1 MELVSLR
8 FDFSVLLSRLL
19 MLAMQIVE
27 LSLQLSLGLL
37 QVCCP
42 GLELKHLHLSGIKG
56 SVTLRKEGMETC
68 LEGFEVRD
76 LSQILTSDVLD
87 LPPEFFILPLEGIAV
102 TLKLIHLL
110 FHLYQSLCKGV
121 SFLLM

>member
-1 MELVSLR
+1 LELVSLR

-19 MLAMQIVE
+19 MLAKQIVE

-37 QVCCP
+37 QMSCP
-42 GLELKHLHLSGIKG
+42 GLELKHLHLSGIEG
-56 SVTLRKEGMETC
+56 AVTLRKEGMETC

-76 LSQILTSDVLD
+76 LSLVLTSDVLD
-87 LPPEFFILPLEGIAV
+87 LSPEFVILPLGGIAV
-102 TLKLIHLL
+102 TLELIHLL
-110 FHLYQSLCKGV
+110 LHLYQSLCKGV